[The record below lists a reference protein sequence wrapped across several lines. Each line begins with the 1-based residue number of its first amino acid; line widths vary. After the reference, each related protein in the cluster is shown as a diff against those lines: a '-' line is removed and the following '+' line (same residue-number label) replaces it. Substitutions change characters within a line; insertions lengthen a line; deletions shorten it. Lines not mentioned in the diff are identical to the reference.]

1 MSDDSAP
8 WAAPLPPYGVP
19 LGHLAPDSVVLE
31 GFASGSPIPAHSAL
45 FHIEGDVLMLDGDV
59 PAALRLCPGT
69 YLARTDLPEGLEAH
83 AAPVASALSEAGMD
97 LLDEETLLA
106 APVAMQVLGLRLSSW
121 NLWGNDI
128 EAAFASLRAAAV
140 GEQWL
145 PQGSDGT
152 LPW

>member
-8 WAAPLPPYGVP
+8 WAPPLPPYGVP
-19 LGHLAPDSVVLE
+19 LGPFAEDGVVLA
-31 GFASGSPIPAHSAL
+31 GFASGSPIPSHSGL

-59 PAALRLCPGT
+59 PAALRLGPGM

-83 AAPVASALSEAGMD
+83 AAPVAAALSDAGMD
-97 LLDEETLLA
+97 LIDEETLLA

-121 NLWGNDI
+121 DLWGNDI
-128 EAAFASLRAAAV
+128 EAAFAALRAVAV

-145 PQGSDGT
+145 PHDSDGS